1 MKTTTQKNKNVR
13 FWMLNIIM
21 LTTIAANAETTN
33 TFTKTMEESL
43 SGDRMIGVYVVFGIL
58 ACGIIGSIIVSK
70 LEKLEKTDGKMR
82 GNTKSISHR
91 HHHSHRIIKK
101 TA

>member
-13 FWMLNIIM
+13 LWMLNIIM
-21 LTTIAANAETTN
+21 LTTIAANAETTY
-33 TFTKTMEESL
+33 TFTKAMEESL

-70 LEKLEKTDGKMR
+70 LEKLEKTRKEGKIQQAKGMQAQFR
-82 GNTKSISHR
+82 SAHCSG
-91 HHHSHRIIKK
+91 
-101 TA
+101 A